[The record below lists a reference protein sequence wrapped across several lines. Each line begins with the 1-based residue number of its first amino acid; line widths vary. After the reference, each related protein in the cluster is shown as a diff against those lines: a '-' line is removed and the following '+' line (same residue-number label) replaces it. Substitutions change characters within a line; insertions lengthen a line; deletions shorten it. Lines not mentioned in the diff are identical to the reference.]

1 MLGSPKIRS
10 KIRTGG
16 TGRTGRRPVRQKE
29 RRGSK
34 RGGQGAV
41 VALTLVTLPAALA
54 ACSSGTSSKSG
65 AGTSS
70 TTSGGG
76 ATAVLAKAPASVCQ
90 QLNAVFS
97 DGPDPDADPVGYAL
111 SQILP
116 LRNLHLAD
124 TALMATVSKLVTDD
138 EDLVKANGAD
148 NTLAAA
154 AIKTDDKAINS
165 ACPGVA
171 P

>member
-1 MLGSPKIRS
+1 VP
-10 KIRTGG
+10 
-16 TGRTGRRPVRQKE
+16 RRKVQA
-29 RRGSK
+29 
-34 RGGQGAV
+34 AV
-41 VALTLVTLPAALA
+41 AALAMVTVPAALS
-54 ACSSGTSSKSG
+54 ACSSGSSAPSA

-76 ATAVLAKAPASVCQ
+76 VTAALAKAPASTCQ
-90 QLNAVFS
+90 LLNDVFS

-116 LRNLHLAD
+116 LRNLESSD
-124 TALMATVSKLVTDD
+124 SALMATVSKLESDD

-148 NTLAAA
+148 SLAAA
-154 AIKTDDKAINS
+154 AIKKDDKAIDS

>member
-1 MLGSPKIRS
+1 L
-10 KIRTGG
+10 RT
-16 TGRTGRRPVRQKE
+16 THRR
-29 RRGSK
+29 
-34 RGGQGAV
+34 
-41 VALTLVTLPAALA
+41 LTLLAIALPVAPLALA
-54 ACSSGTSSKSG
+54 ACSSG
-65 AGTSS
+65 A
-70 TTSGGG
+70 SGGG
-76 ATAVLAKAPASVCQ
+76 GGGGAALAKAPSGVCQ

-116 LRNLHLAD
+116 LRDLHSSD
-124 TALMATVSKLVTDD
+124 TDLMATVSKLETDD

-148 NTLAAA
+148 KLAAA
-154 AIKTDDKAINS
+154 AIKKDDKAINS